1 MKGRRSFSRKPLF
14 WNLIELF
21 YRQRIDMNNMNKSD
35 LDLVQLLKK
44 FDPDTKSFKFGTKSF
59 QITGNA
65 VTQILGLPNEGKSVK
80 LVNDRY
86 TATFRTRHF
95 GEKGKPS
102 KNQVEAELQ
111 KTIALAN
118 QPKKEKAKT
127 EQKKKTNKGKEK
139 KEAEEEEEE
148 EVDYD
153 KEVVSLI
160 LILLCMTFLFANSSS
175 TLHWCES
182 LTAKAKAKAKKGGE
196 ASIGAVSG
204 CTILILFLLCE
215 RTNIIQ
221 PILGKEKETPAI
233 LK

>member
-1 MKGRRSFSRKPLF
+1 
-14 WNLIELF
+14 
-21 YRQRIDMNNMNKSD
+21 MNNMNKSD
-35 LDLVQLLKK
+35 LDLAQLLKT

-86 TATFRTRHF
+86 TSTFRTRHF

-127 EQKKKTNKGKEK
+127 EQKKKMNKGKEK

-148 EVDYD
+148 EEVDYD
-153 KEVVSLI
+153 KEVV
-160 LILLCMTFLFANSSS
+160 
-175 TLHWCES
+175 
-182 LTAKAKAKAKKGGE
+182 
-196 ASIGAVSG
+196 
-204 CTILILFLLCE
+204 
-215 RTNIIQ
+215 NIVEGWLEYIRPQARVLDCGMFVMFYMDKIAQGQ
-221 PILGKEKETPAI
+221 PIPKSVDKKFMNEYRAQYVTKLLHHKNCFLQQNL
-233 LK
+233 LKI